1 MTNYTVEAVEEA
13 LGLLMLV
20 AKSPGLGTTELAT
33 RSGNT
38 KARTF
43 RLLYTLEKSGLLC
56 RDGDNPTYLLGYN
69 SLYLGVAAESQ
80 IPLARLAKTFLRDV
94 GTACNENVQ
103 IRVRDGL
110 ESVCV
115 ARWESSHPQRMQV
128 DVGNRRPLYV
138 GASSKIL
145 LAHAP
150 EDVQNE
156 VINSERV
163 RYTGAT
169 LVSKSSL
176 KQSLA
181 KILSEGYTIS
191 HGEMSKDSVAIA
203 APVYNASNEVVA
215 SISVAGPAARIT
227 DTDIPRLTDLIIRSA
242 RDLSNSLGH
251 R

>member
-1 MTNYTVEAVEEA
+1 MTDYTVEAVEEA

-20 AKSPGLGTTELAT
+20 AKSPGLGATELAL

-43 RLLYTLEKSGLLC
+43 RLLFTLEKSGLLC

-80 IPLARLAKTFLRDV
+80 IQLARLAKTFLRDM
-94 GTACNENVQ
+94 GIACNENVQ

-110 ESVCV
+110 DSVCV
-115 ARWESSHPQRMQV
+115 ARWESSHHGGVQV
-128 DVGNRRPLYV
+128 EVGNRRPLYV
-138 GASSKIL
+138 GASSKVL

-150 EDVQNE
+150 EEIKNE
-156 VINSERV
+156 VINGERI
-163 RYTGAT
+163 RFTGAT

-181 KILSEGYTIS
+181 KILDDGYAVS
-191 HGEMSKDSVAIA
+191 YGEKSKDVVAIA
-203 APVYNASNEVVA
+203 APVYNANSEVVA
-215 SISVAGPAARIT
+215 SISVAGPATRIKEENV
-227 DTDIPRLTDLIIRSA
+227 PGLIAIVTKSA
-242 RDLSNSLGH
+242 RDLSNSLGY